1 MFGATVDWPD
11 FVGFFTITMVT
22 NAMFVV
28 AVARIRVQIVAAL
41 APVRTGVVLREDWV
55 PIEFIFTSLARFFVC
70 MITFNPT
77 IVLVGITNVF
87 PIVLCV

>member
-1 MFGATVDWPD
+1 MDWLD
-11 FVGFFTITMVT
+11 HVGFFTTIMVINT
-22 NAMFVV
+22 MFVV
-28 AVARIRVQIVAAL
+28 PVACIRVQIVAAR

-55 PIEFIFTSLARFFVC
+55 PIEFVCLGLASFFVS

-87 PIVLCV
+87 PIDL